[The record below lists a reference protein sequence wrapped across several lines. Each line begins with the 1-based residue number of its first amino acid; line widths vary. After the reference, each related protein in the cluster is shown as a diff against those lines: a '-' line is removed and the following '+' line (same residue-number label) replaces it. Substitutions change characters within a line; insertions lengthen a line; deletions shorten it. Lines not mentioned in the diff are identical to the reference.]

1 MTKSKT
7 KPQKVYP
14 AEFKTLFERADKG
27 DLTVMPELKKLF
39 DENKDFV
46 GMLGDLVQ
54 HAEKA
59 LLSLAAGKNLL
70 AREAIERSVE
80 ELRER
85 LMAITTSPV
94 DRLLVDRIVI
104 SWMEVYIDDIKLVD
118 FLVLQPTNIVGI
130 KAAAK
135 RLDQAHARFLKAVKA
150 LAIVQK
156 LLTPARSPLEI
167 ATALEGR
174 MPKLESKRDRR
185 LAIFRG
191 EGVPVEN

>member
-1 MTKSKT
+1 
-7 KPQKVYP
+7 
-14 AEFKTLFERADKG
+14 
-27 DLTVMPELKKLF
+27 
-39 DENKDFV
+39 
-46 GMLGDLVQ
+46 MLGDLVQ
-54 HAEKA
+54 HAEKT

-70 AREAIERSVE
+70 AREAIGRSVQ
-80 ELRER
+80 ELRDR
-85 LMAITTSPV
+85 LMAITSSPL

-104 SWMEVYIDDIKLVD
+104 SWMEAYIDDIKLVD
-118 FLVLQPTNIVGI
+118 FLLLQPTNVVGI

-156 LLTPARSPLEI
+156 LLTPARSPIEI

-174 MPKLESKRDRR
+174 MPKLASKRDRR

-191 EGVPVEN
+191 EGVAIEN